1 MINLNIMLMTTIIY
15 AYMILLLLI
24 RRGRLKIV
32 QFLIN
37 GKHYNTEAVGKDGQT
52 LLHLSMR

>member
-1 MINLNIMLMTTIIY
+1 
-15 AYMILLLLI
+15 MILLLLI

-37 GKHYNTEAVGKDGQT
+37 GKHCNTEAVDKDGQT
-52 LLHLSMR
+52 LLHFAVR